1 MFGKRFLDLFQGR
14 SASVEARSSRNL
26 GSSCRGINAF
36 WKHFPLEFKIWH
48 DHPGRGKT
56 LQFCNS
62 AFLRT
67 AGSITELPTSLSTPV
82 TPAMLDTALQTMLSI
97 RTIKL
102 TWTFT
107 SKSLDKA
114 NLSPFAVFWFFSWSH
129 ILDSDL
135 VLNNAFSW
143 LL

>member
-26 GSSCRGINAF
+26 GSSYRGINVCQ
-36 WKHFPLEFKIWH
+36 KTFPLEFKKWYN
-48 DHPGRGKT
+48 HPVRGRS

-67 AGSITELPTSLSTPV
+67 AGSITELPTPLSTPV
-82 TPAMLDTALQTMLSI
+82 TPAMLAAALQTKLSTW
-97 RTIKL
+97 TIEL

-107 SKSLDKA
+107 FKSLDKVS
-114 NLSPFAVFWFFSWSH
+114 LSPFVVFWFFH
-129 ILDSDL
+129 EITCL
-135 VLNNAFSW
+135 VIMPYW
-143 LL
+143 LRLSPE

>member
-26 GSSCRGINAF
+26 GSSCRGIKVF
-36 WKHFPLEFKIWH
+36 WKSFPLELKIWH
-48 DHPGRGKT
+48 NHPVRGKT
-56 LQFCNS
+56 LQFCNG

-67 AGSITELPTSLSTPV
+67 AGSITELPTLLSTPV
-82 TPAMLDTALQTMLSI
+82 TPPMLDAALQTMLST

-102 TWTFT
+102 SWTFT
-107 SKSLDKA
+107 FKSLDKLS
-114 NLSPFAVFWFFSWSH
+114 LSPFVVFWFFSWSLT
-129 ILDSDL
+129 LDS
-135 VLNNAFSW
+135 VLNNIFSW